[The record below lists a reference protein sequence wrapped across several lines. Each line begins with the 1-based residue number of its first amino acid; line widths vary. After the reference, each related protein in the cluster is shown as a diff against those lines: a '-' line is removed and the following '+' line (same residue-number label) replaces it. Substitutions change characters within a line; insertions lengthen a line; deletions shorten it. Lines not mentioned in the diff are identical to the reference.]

1 MLSLSWSQESNRRGW
16 THPRRRKSLVSR
28 AYQISPELIAV
39 AVQIHRDCL
48 DLPQVTH
55 HIRPGHLGFAFL
67 ESLLQVHLQSQGQET
82 GDNVTNRRI
91 IIDDE
96 R

>member
-39 AVQIHRDCL
+39 IVQSHRDCL
-48 DLPQVTH
+48 DLPQATPQ
-55 HIRPGHLGFAFL
+55 IRPGHLSFTFL
-67 ESLLQVHLQSQGQET
+67 QALWQVHLQAQGQET
-82 GDNVTNRRI
+82 GDKVTTSVMYHK
-91 IIDDE
+91 
-96 R
+96 